1 MRLGH
6 QDFAKFNEKVAQMY
20 VLAFQRGAL
29 NAIAHTLPELLGGEV
44 GIAGVSGNARTS
56 FLMSQR
62 EVEQA
67 LHKIPPE
74 LFFTHPRVRRK
85 DLQGNVVKISDLLSR
100 RDWHRQELYQ
110 LSMEAHALEEDLGTD
125 FRLGDGSLVNACVLR
140 KRRTFQE
147 RDRDLFTLLLPH
159 IRALLEWDCPRCAPG
174 LEGLGL
180 TRREQEVLS
189 WISEGKTNSEVGQIL
204 GIATG
209 TVKIHLERIYRK
221 LGVENRHGATLKALE
236 QLQALPHRTS
246 PTRGA
251 GGPGRV

>member
-1 MRLGH
+1 MRLEH
-6 QDFAKFNEKVAQMY
+6 QDFVKFNEAVAKMY
-20 VLAFQRGAL
+20 VVAFKEGAL
-29 NAIAHTLPELLGGEV
+29 QAITQTLPELLGGEV
-44 GIAGVSGNARTS
+44 GIAGVSGGPRTS
-56 FLMSQR
+56 FLMSET
-62 EVEQA
+62 EVAQS
-67 LHKIPPE
+67 LLRFPME

-100 RDWHRQELYQ
+100 HDWHRQELYQ
-110 LSMEAHALEEDLGTD
+110 VSREAHGLEEDLGSD

-159 IRALLEWDCPRCAPG
+159 IKALLEWDCPRCAPS

-236 QLQALPHRTS
+236 QLQALPRRPL
-246 PTRGA
+246 PTQCA
-251 GGPGRV
+251 